1 MLAYHDYWGT
11 RVDTFGIREP
21 HVSLELTA
29 EASVETMPRPLV
41 TVSPRVAELSDPTF
55 RDTYVEYLSRS
66 MHTEWDGDVAAA
78 AERIAAVTGDDVVG
92 IVLALHRFVHTSL
105 QYTPGATYI
114 GVDVNEVLA
123 KAKGVC
129 QDYAHL
135 AVALCR
141 SIGIPARYVSG
152 YFFARSDET
161 GADVEGDE
169 VQVQT
174 HAWFEAAIPGWGW
187 LALDPDQRPAGRPAP
202 HHDRPRPRLRRRAP
216 RCGASTPAA
225 AAPTPTPSSRSAAT
239 PRSSSSSRP
248 NSSSRRS
255 RSSPGPV
262 RPYGRRPSTGRVRD
276 APHGPSSPEV
286 VPTAEHY
293 DVVVIGGGPGGYATA
308 LYGASAGLNIAM
320 IEKGKLGGTC
330 LNVGCIPAKEL
341 LETAATY
348 VHVNE
353 AADVRHQRRRG
364 LDRLGH
370 VAGPQGVGRRRP
382 RVGPRHAAEGSQGHH
397 ARRARPPARRQAR
410 HRLRRQLG

>member
-1 MLAYHDYWGT
+1 MRYDISYRTNIHYDDVVRGSQNELRACPASDEHQQLVAYRVTTHPASRVLAYHDYWGT

-41 TVSPRVAELSDPTF
+41 TVSPRVAELSDAAF

-152 YFFARSDET
+152 YFFASSDAT
-161 GADVEGDE
+161 GADVDGDE
-169 VQVQT
+169 VEVQT
-174 HAWFEAAIPGWGW
+174 HAWFEAAIPDWGW
-187 LALDPDQRPAGRPAP
+187 LALDPTNAQQVGQRHIVIGHGRDYDDVP
-202 HHDRPRPRLRRRAP
+202 
-216 RCGASTPAA
+216 
-225 AAPTPTPSSRSAAT
+225 
-239 PRSSSSSRP
+239 
-248 NSSSRRS
+248 
-255 RSSPGPV
+255 PV
-262 RPYGRRPSTGRVRD
+262 RGIYSGGGRPSTD
-276 APHGPSSPEV
+276 AIVE
-286 VPTAEHY
+286 
-293 DVVVIGGGPGGYATA
+293 I
-308 LYGASAGLNIAM
+308 
-320 IEKGKLGGTC
+320 
-330 LNVGCIPAKEL
+330 
-341 LETAATY
+341 
-348 VHVNE
+348 
-353 AADVRHQRRRG
+353 R
-364 LDRLGH
+364 
-370 VAGPQGVGRRRP
+370 
-382 RVGPRHAAEGSQGHH
+382 RHAQVVQQ
-397 ARRARPPARRQAR
+397 RQA
-410 HRLRRQLG
+410 QQQ

>member
-1 MLAYHDYWGT
+1 MATSTMRYDISYRTNIHYDDVVRGSQNELRACPASDEHQQLVAYRVTTHPASRVLAYHDYWGT

-41 TVSPRVAELSDPTF
+41 TVSPRVAELSDAAF

-152 YFFARSDET
+152 YFFASSDAT
-161 GADVEGDE
+161 GADVDGDE
-169 VQVQT
+169 VEVQT
-174 HAWFEAAIPGWGW
+174 HAWFEAAIPDWGW
-187 LALDPDQRPAGRPAP
+187 LALDPTNAQQVGQRHIVIGHGRDYDDVP
-202 HHDRPRPRLRRRAP
+202 
-216 RCGASTPAA
+216 
-225 AAPTPTPSSRSAAT
+225 
-239 PRSSSSSRP
+239 
-248 NSSSRRS
+248 
-255 RSSPGPV
+255 PV
-262 RPYGRRPSTGRVRD
+262 RGIYSGGGRPSTD
-276 APHGPSSPEV
+276 AIVE
-286 VPTAEHY
+286 
-293 DVVVIGGGPGGYATA
+293 I
-308 LYGASAGLNIAM
+308 
-320 IEKGKLGGTC
+320 
-330 LNVGCIPAKEL
+330 
-341 LETAATY
+341 
-348 VHVNE
+348 
-353 AADVRHQRRRG
+353 R
-364 LDRLGH
+364 
-370 VAGPQGVGRRRP
+370 
-382 RVGPRHAAEGSQGHH
+382 RHAQVVQQ
-397 ARRARPPARRQAR
+397 RQA
-410 HRLRRQLG
+410 QQQ

>member
-1 MLAYHDYWGT
+1 MATMRYDISYRTNIHYDDVVRGSQNELRACPASDDHQQLVAYRVSTHPASRVLAYHDYWGT

-41 TVSPRVAELSDPTF
+41 TVSPRVAELSDPGF

-187 LALDPDQRPAGRPAP
+187 LALDPTNAQQVGQRHITIGHGRDYDDVP
-202 HHDRPRPRLRRRAP
+202 
-216 RCGASTPAA
+216 
-225 AAPTPTPSSRSAAT
+225 
-239 PRSSSSSRP
+239 
-248 NSSSRRS
+248 
-255 RSSPGPV
+255 PV
-262 RPYGRRPSTGRVRD
+262 RGIYSGGGRPSTD
-276 APHGPSSPEV
+276 AIVEIRRH
-286 VPTAEHY
+286 TQ
-293 DVVVIGGGPGGYATA
+293 VIQQ
-308 LYGASAGLNIAM
+308 L
-320 IEKGKLGGTC
+320 
-330 LNVGCIPAKEL
+330 
-341 LETAATY
+341 
-348 VHVNE
+348 
-353 AADVRHQRRRG
+353 
-364 LDRLGH
+364 
-370 VAGPQGVGRRRP
+370 
-382 RVGPRHAAEGSQGHH
+382 
-397 ARRARPPARRQAR
+397 QA
-410 HRLRRQLG
+410 QQ